1 MMYRKLWIP
10 LLSLSIVALVV
21 IGLIFVRPLTIANAS
36 VSSSSSQTAPNAPAV
51 TGTYLWS
58 FAAKFVCGYQSPT
71 PLPGTQL
78 VGEPVAKP
86 GNYATDINIQ
96 NPNFKIVPLIK
107 RVIVLVDGDIVNRE
121 PIAVGPSGSDALELQ
136 GDFSTLDDCNKL
148 WVITHP
154 QVPVI
159 PTPMPL
165 FIGYLVILSP
175 LDLNVNTVY
184 TTNAPGILGTQ
195 PVSTSIDVLTVTGK
209 RVFLPTGVN
218 P

>member
-10 LLSLSIVALVV
+10 FLSLSIVVLVV
-21 IGLIFVRPLTIANAS
+21 AGFIFIRPLTIANAS
-36 VSSSSSQTAPNAPAV
+36 VSSSADQTAPNSPAV

-71 PLPGTQL
+71 VATGGP
-78 VGEPVAKP
+78 VSGEPVVKP

-96 NPNFKIVPLIK
+96 NPNFKLVPLIK
-107 RVIVLVDGDIVNRE
+107 RVIVLVDGNVVKRE
-121 PIAVGPSGSDALELQ
+121 PTQVGPSGSDAIELQ

-148 WVITHP
+148 YLNTH
-154 QVPVI
+154 QVPVV

-175 LDLNVNTVY
+175 LDLNVNVVY
-184 TTNAPGILGTQ
+184 TSNAPGVAGSQ
-195 PVSTSIDVLTVTGK
+195 PTGSSIDVLTVNGK